1 LPSGELKPW
10 GKLQTLRR
18 SPIWGPVFGL
28 AQDKMLEEGSWT
40 RILPLLKKKKVSN
53 DEDLFK
59 RYTLQVTELY
69 SIWIVPNGILAP
81 KSRKEPS
88 PVLALC
94 CNRTSGFP
102 TYGYVNWY
110 SMYQKCFIF

>member
-1 LPSGELKPW
+1 LPSGEPEPQDNP
-10 GKLQTLRR
+10 QTLRR

-28 AQDKMLEEGSWT
+28 AQEKMLEEGSWT

-69 SIWIVPNGILAP
+69 SI
-81 KSRKEPS
+81 
-88 PVLALC
+88 
-94 CNRTSGFP
+94 
-102 TYGYVNWY
+102 
-110 SMYQKCFIF
+110 